1 MATILW
7 VHTAL
12 WTYAFLSS
20 SKFGKIYSQGFFNY
34 SLSLALSP
42 RIFILMSLYEKMF
55 CKILSSVLCV
65 GGGGVG
71 GWRLAVC
78 VFPPF
83 QNGVM
88 SFDLH
93 F

>member
-55 CKILSSVLCV
+55 CKILSSVLSVCV
-65 GGGGVG
+65 GGS
-71 GWRLAVC
+71 GWLAAGCIC
-78 VFPPF
+78 VS
-83 QNGVM
+83 
-88 SFDLH
+88 SFSEWSH
-93 F
+93 VI